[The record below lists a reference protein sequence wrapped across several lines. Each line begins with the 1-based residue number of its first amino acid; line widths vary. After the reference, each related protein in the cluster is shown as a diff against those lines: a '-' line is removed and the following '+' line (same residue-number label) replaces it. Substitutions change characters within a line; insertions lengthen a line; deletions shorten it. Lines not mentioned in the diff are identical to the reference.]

1 MGDFDGD
8 KLLAVL
14 MDLEQV
20 AKEDIEAREKQTG
33 QTDKTGRDQL
43 DELHNAIQKVN
54 EFNAFNYRDL
64 NDRKNA
70 SKHSFLR
77 SPSSRY

>member
-1 MGDFDGD
+1 MF
-8 KLLAVL
+8 
-14 MDLEQV
+14 
-20 AKEDIEAREKQTG
+20 
-33 QTDKTGRDQL
+33 
-43 DELHNAIQKVN
+43 